1 MNLNQ
6 DHESGYLKERALKQ
20 VDIEPPPQ
28 SHNELITS
36 PVSREAKLRAV
47 MVIRCVCSVK
57 MCHFSPL
64 ISSQRELSWKRAAF
78 RCALQSGVGVR
89 KSAEASG
96 TKIIM
101 FLFFFFCSLEAAR
114 TRSSQGVEGR
124 ACDPHRELGG
134 SGDTFPPRY
143 SSTNVPDVPDCQR
156 LLTKA
161 SPLRFLAAGAP
172 TSSTSCDPSLTF

>member
-101 FLFFFFCSLEAAR
+101 FLFFFFVPWKQPEHVVLKGWRAEHVIPTENWGGVVTHFLPVTAA
-114 TRSSQGVEGR
+114 
-124 ACDPHRELGG
+124 
-134 SGDTFPPRY
+134 
-143 SSTNVPDVPDCQR
+143 
-156 LLTKA
+156 LTC
-161 SPLRFLAAGAP
+161 P
-172 TSSTSCDPSLTF
+172 TSPTVRGCLRKPALSVSWPPAHPRHPHHVTQV